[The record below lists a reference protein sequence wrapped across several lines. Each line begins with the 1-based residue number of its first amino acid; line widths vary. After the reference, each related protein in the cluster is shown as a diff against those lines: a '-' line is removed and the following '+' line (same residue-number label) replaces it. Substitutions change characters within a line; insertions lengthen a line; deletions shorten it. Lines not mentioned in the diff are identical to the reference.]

1 MIHALYNLRHLAAD
15 IVRWATPADGASLA
29 DGGFVIAWAAPW
41 RVTFISADV
50 TTFGDREAVT
60 VTVISS
66 GATFYRSHM
75 LPPRLPALTLCTYD
89 TDEDAER
96 GYCNGGCVLR
106 PHKFW
111 TDRGPAAVCQR
122 HGCNVAGT
130 GDRCNDG
137 ECAGRD

>member
-1 MIHALYNLRHLAAD
+1 MGR
-15 IVRWATPADGASLA
+15 
-29 DGGFVIAWAAPW
+29 
-41 RVTFISADV
+41 
-50 TTFGDREAVT
+50 GD
-60 VTVISS
+60 
-66 GATFYRSHM
+66 
-75 LPPRLPALTLCTYD
+75 CTYD

-130 GDRCNDG
+130 GDRCDDLNLEVSLVSVARATTSGQSPSHRTASSRTSD
-137 ECAGRD
+137 RSL

>member
-1 MIHALYNLRHLAAD
+1 MGR
-15 IVRWATPADGASLA
+15 
-29 DGGFVIAWAAPW
+29 
-41 RVTFISADV
+41 
-50 TTFGDREAVT
+50 GD
-60 VTVISS
+60 
-66 GATFYRSHM
+66 
-75 LPPRLPALTLCTYD
+75 CTYD

-111 TDRGPAAVCQR
+111 TDRGPAEVCQR

>member
-1 MIHALYNLRHLAAD
+1 MLENITHREWVDKYEYSHYFSWNDCPGAGFSFDCLE
-15 IVRWATPADGASLA
+15 DGAVDLGSYSEGA
-29 DGGFVIAWAAPW
+29 KEN
-41 RVTFISADV
+41 R
-50 TTFGDREAVT
+50 GD
-60 VTVISS
+60 
-66 GATFYRSHM
+66 
-75 LPPRLPALTLCTYD
+75 CTYD

-137 ECAGRD
+137 ECAGKD